1 MAEISNQGYQSLRDY
16 IQSNWQ
22 YIELQDDTNTPILRL
37 SPSDSRV
44 TWTHLVGEQTL
55 KLQIVV
61 KGSDIDITYPV
72 TFAKSLIFDV
82 ATGGSAYSEETFTPF
97 TIESDQ
103 DELTVIHSIQVPQ
116 VV

>member
-1 MAEISNQGYQSLRDY
+1 MAEITSAAYQDLRDY
-16 IQSNWQ
+16 IQSQWK
-22 YIELQDDTNTPILRL
+22 YIELQNESGVAIIRL
-37 SPSDSRV
+37 SPSDNRV
-44 TWTHLVGEQTL
+44 TWSHAVNEQTL

-61 KGSDIDITYPV
+61 KGSDADINTPT
-72 TFAKSLIFDV
+72 TFAKSAIFDV
-82 ATGGSAYSEETFTPF
+82 ATEGTPYSVETFTPF

>member
-1 MAEISNQGYQSLRDY
+1 MAEITSQAYQDLRDY

-22 YIELQDDTNTPILRL
+22 YIELQDDSGVAMLRL

-44 TWTHLVGEQTL
+44 TWTHNAGDQTL

-61 KGSDIDITYPV
+61 KGSDSDITLPK
-72 TFAKSLIFDV
+72 TFASSHIFNV
-82 ATGGSAYSEETFTPF
+82 VSGGTSYSDETFTPF
-97 TIESDQ
+97 NMSTVD

-116 VV
+116 IV